1 MESDKRKD
9 RTCWKPS
16 PASWK
21 LSLDRLCGPHPI
33 NKLNLSLTQRIVDW
47 LIADVWHCQ
56 ENQWNSCQLH
66 STCCCRIAMAMRG
79 WTNEAGSREPRSW
92 AHCSRCR
99 ARKKSPPWRAPHL
112 RTDKETVR
120 HQKIP
125 PFPDTISESFTD
137 EQTHIGT
144 ALRALQRLWNV

>member
-1 MESDKRKD
+1 LGGPYIVK
-9 RTCWKPS
+9 
-16 PASWK
+16 K
-21 LSLDRLCGPHPI
+21 LD
-33 NKLNLSLTQRIVDW
+33 LSLTQRTVDW
-47 LIADVWHCQ
+47 LIADAWHCQ

-92 AHCSRCR
+92 ARCSRCR
-99 ARKKSPPWRAPHL
+99 ARKKSLPLQAPHL

-120 HQKIP
+120 HQKMTTLP
-125 PFPDTISESFTD
+125 ATISESFTA

-144 ALRALQRLWNV
+144 ALRAPQTHWNV